1 MTPEELFKEADIFWN
16 DAYKAANQGWDIG
29 YASTPLV
36 TYFDQLSNP
45 NLKILIPGAGNAY
58 EAEYLWNKGFKNL
71 FVCDIA
77 KTPLENLRTR
87 LPDFPGHQLLHN
99 NFFKLNDTFDLII
112 EQTFFCAIEPALR
125 SLYVNKM
132 HELLQ
137 PKGQLVGVLFD
148 DPNLF
153 DQHPPYKGTK
163 EEYKKY
169 FESLFEFH
177 TFELCNNSIQP
188 RAGRELFI
196 NLQVK

>member
-1 MTPEELFKEADIFWN
+1 MTPEELFKEANIFWN

-29 YASTPLV
+29 YASTPMV
-36 TYFDQLSNP
+36 SYFNQLSNLD
-45 NLKILIPGAGNAY
+45 LKILIPGAGNAY
-58 EAEYLWNKGFKNL
+58 EAQYLWNKGFKNL
-71 FVCDIA
+71 YVCDIA
-77 KTPLENLRTR
+77 KTPLENLQKR
-87 LPDFPGHQLLHN
+87 LPDFPSTQLLHT
-99 NFFKLNDTFDLII
+99 NFFGLSETFDLII

-125 SLYVNKM
+125 PLYINKM

-169 FESLFEFH
+169 FAPLFEFH
-177 TFELCNNSIQP
+177 TFELCHNSIQP
-188 RAGRELFI
+188 RAGREIFI
-196 NLQVK
+196 NLHVK